1 MRQIWIKSILK
12 IRSFSSIVHIVKNQN
27 ISRLT
32 KREILRKCCSS
43 TISRFFVCTEKTE
56 STFLSV
62 PGRSGDRVQSGFPLT
77 AGAVV
82 FLSLLVFSPRTAL
95 IALLA
100 AAVSL
105 GFLLLI
111 SRYSAQNAPVEAQA
125 NRDMTGA
132 ILEYARGLAVVK
144 SFGRDIPLEHFD
156 IAFDHV
162 SFGYDDRQVL
172 HDVSFTIP
180 EKTVVDYPVFIGGQS
195 FNITCVDVGNPH
207 CVVFCPRVDDVDVD
221 FIGPRFEHAPY
232 FPERINTEFIRVVN
246 PSTIKMRVWE
256 RGSGETMACGT
267 GACAAVVAAVANGMC
282 EKGRDVTVRAG
293 GGDLV
298 VNYTDEKI
306 TLTGDAKLV
315 YTGEAEY

>member
-1 MRQIWIKSILK
+1 M
-12 IRSFSSIVHIVKNQN
+12 
-27 ISRLT
+27 
-32 KREILRKCCSS
+32 
-43 TISRFFVCTEKTE
+43 
-56 STFLSV
+56 
-62 PGRSGDRVQSGFPLT
+62 
-77 AGAVV
+77 V

-180 EKTVVDYPVFIGGQS
+180 EKTVVDYPVFIGGPSSSGKTTLCFAVQRAEDLLRK
-195 FNITCVDVGNPH
+195 VER
-207 CVVFCPRVDDVDVD
+207 VVFALLV
-221 FIGPRFEHAPY
+221 GQA
-232 FPERINTEFIRVVN
+232 RIRSKIFQRQGIFL
-246 PSTIKMRVWE
+246 
-256 RGSGETMACGT
+256 CQ
-267 GACAAVVAAVANGMC
+267 
-282 EKGRDVTVRAG
+282 RAG
-293 GGDLV
+293 GS
-298 VNYTDEKI
+298 
-306 TLTGDAKLV
+306 
-315 YTGEAEY
+315 

>member
-12 IRSFSSIVHIVKNQN
+12 IRSVSSIIHIVKNQN
-27 ISRLT
+27 TSRLT

-180 EKTVVDYPVFIGGQS
+180 EKTSTAI
-195 FNITCVDVGNPH
+195 VGPSSSGKTTL
-207 CVVFCPRVDDVDVD
+207 CFAVQRAEDLLRKVERVVFALLV
-221 FIGPRFEHAPY
+221 GQA
-232 FPERINTEFIRVVN
+232 RIRSKIFQRQGIF
-246 PSTIKMRVWE
+246 
-256 RGSGETMACGT
+256 C
-267 GACAAVVAAVANGMC
+267 ANGLEGHRTFLSVHGQWSAVYC
-282 EKGRDVTVRAG
+282 GVTVPRRARQPCDFPAVG
-293 GGDLV
+293 SSFPV
-298 VNYTDEKI
+298 R
-306 TLTGDAKLV
+306 
-315 YTGEAEY
+315 

>member
-1 MRQIWIKSILK
+1 M
-12 IRSFSSIVHIVKNQN
+12 
-27 ISRLT
+27 
-32 KREILRKCCSS
+32 
-43 TISRFFVCTEKTE
+43 
-56 STFLSV
+56 
-62 PGRSGDRVQSGFPLT
+62 
-77 AGAVV
+77 V

-132 ILEYARGLAVVK
+132 ILEYARGLAEVK

-180 EKTVVDYPVFIGGQS
+180 EKTSTAI
-195 FNITCVDVGNPH
+195 VGPSSSGKTTL
-207 CVVFCPRVDDVDVD
+207 CFAVQRAEDLLRKVERVVFALLV
-221 FIGPRFEHAPY
+221 GQA
-232 FPERINTEFIRVVN
+232 RIRSKIFQRQGIFL
-246 PSTIKMRVWE
+246 
-256 RGSGETMACGT
+256 CQ
-267 GACAAVVAAVANGMC
+267 
-282 EKGRDVTVRAG
+282 RAG
-293 GGDLV
+293 GS
-298 VNYTDEKI
+298 
-306 TLTGDAKLV
+306 
-315 YTGEAEY
+315 

>member
-12 IRSFSSIVHIVKNQN
+12 IRSVSSIIRIVKNQN
-27 ISRLT
+27 TSRLT

-43 TISRFFVCTEKTE
+43 TISRFFVCMEKTK

-156 IAFDHV
+156 IAFDRV

-180 EKTVVDYPVFIGGQS
+180 EKTSTAI
-195 FNITCVDVGNPH
+195 VGPSSSGKTTL
-207 CVVFCPRVDDVDVD
+207 CFAVQRAEDLLRKVERVVFALLV
-221 FIGPRFEHAPY
+221 GQA
-232 FPERINTEFIRVVN
+232 RIRSKIFQRQGIFL
-246 PSTIKMRVWE
+246 
-256 RGSGETMACGT
+256 CQ
-267 GACAAVVAAVANGMC
+267 
-282 EKGRDVTVRAG
+282 RAG
-293 GGDLV
+293 GS
-298 VNYTDEKI
+298 
-306 TLTGDAKLV
+306 
-315 YTGEAEY
+315 

>member
-1 MRQIWIKSILK
+1 M
-12 IRSFSSIVHIVKNQN
+12 
-27 ISRLT
+27 
-32 KREILRKCCSS
+32 
-43 TISRFFVCTEKTE
+43 
-56 STFLSV
+56 
-62 PGRSGDRVQSGFPLT
+62 
-77 AGAVV
+77 V
-82 FLSLLVFSPRTAL
+82 FLSLLVFNPRTAL

-180 EKTVVDYPVFIGGQS
+180 EKNSTAI
-195 FNITCVDVGNPH
+195 VGPSSSGKTTL
-207 CVVFCPRVDDVDVD
+207 CFAVQRAEDLLRKVERVVFALLV
-221 FIGPRFEHAPY
+221 GQA
-232 FPERINTEFIRVVN
+232 RIRSKIFQRQGIFL
-246 PSTIKMRVWE
+246 
-256 RGSGETMACGT
+256 CQ
-267 GACAAVVAAVANGMC
+267 
-282 EKGRDVTVRAG
+282 RAG
-293 GGDLV
+293 GS
-298 VNYTDEKI
+298 
-306 TLTGDAKLV
+306 
-315 YTGEAEY
+315 

>member
-1 MRQIWIKSILK
+1 M
-12 IRSFSSIVHIVKNQN
+12 
-27 ISRLT
+27 
-32 KREILRKCCSS
+32 
-43 TISRFFVCTEKTE
+43 
-56 STFLSV
+56 
-62 PGRSGDRVQSGFPLT
+62 
-77 AGAVV
+77 V

-105 GFLLLI
+105 GLLLLI

-125 NRDMTGA
+125 NLDMTGA

-207 CVVFCPRVDDVDVD
+207 CVVFCPRVDDVDVE

-232 FPERINTEFIRVVN
+232 FP
-246 PSTIKMRVWE
+246 
-256 RGSGETMACGT
+256 
-267 GACAAVVAAVANGMC
+267 
-282 EKGRDVTVRAG
+282 
-293 GGDLV
+293 
-298 VNYTDEKI
+298 
-306 TLTGDAKLV
+306 
-315 YTGEAEY
+315 